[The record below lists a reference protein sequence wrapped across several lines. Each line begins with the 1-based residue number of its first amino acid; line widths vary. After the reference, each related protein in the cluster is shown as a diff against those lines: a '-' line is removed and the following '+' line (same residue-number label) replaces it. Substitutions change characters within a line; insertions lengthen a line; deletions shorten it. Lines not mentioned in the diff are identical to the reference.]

1 MPDGNGFALENILG
15 KGLVDFQ
22 AALDRLDGALKSSAD
37 LHDRIFGGTQPWRD
51 LLTYK
56 LVPHMA
62 GEGCLVAAVTG
73 GTNTGKSTVF
83 NLLIGRPASP
93 IVSTAAATCHP
104 VLAANARRR
113 AQCLESKLV
122 PEFKPQPLDRPGQ
135 ATDAALPPEA
145 LFVVLE
151 DSLPDHLVLMDSPDV
166 DSIEKRN
173 WDVAAHLRAAGD
185 VIVAVVT
192 GDKYKDERVVEFFR
206 HAVASAR
213 VVIPV
218 MNKANPENG
227 FGVARRQL
235 EDFRK
240 DVGTAAPCFVIAHD
254 FHIGDHL
261 RQPILPLDGTQNLR
275 AHLQAL
281 DVPAIKS
288 RVYEGTVKR
297 FVSEADGFLD
307 GVTMAAAGLAQ
318 VSSAFHDLAAEA
330 AKQYDPA
337 PGKEI
342 GGLFHAFV
350 QSKRGPVRRTI
361 GATSAT
367 VVRGASAAGRLVRSA
382 FTRRATLDAP
392 EVNRADDTLQ
402 SAHREALTRIARDLA
417 AQCAERVRTV
427 GAPASEL
434 IADRFDRLEAG
445 RAAEAAAA
453 EVLKEGSLSEA
464 FERHARQMLETWWN
478 DHKGRRRALEALDAV
493 LAVMPAAIAAP
504 FALHTGG
511 LGAAEA
517 VVFAG
522 PIMAQFATR
531 VMEYQFGDA
540 LFDFLSPWKAE
551 QQSRL
556 REALVRHIVR
566 AGTEALDAAI
576 EAMDGENA
584 NQLRSALDACR
595 TL

>member
-1 MPDGNGFALENILG
+1 MEHLLG
-15 KGLVDFQ
+15 KGLADFQ
-22 AALDRLDGALKSSAD
+22 AALGPLDEALRVSAE
-37 LHDRIFGGTQPWRD
+37 LHERVFGGTQTWRD

-62 GEGCLVAAVTG
+62 GEGCLVAAVAG

-83 NLLIGRPASP
+83 NLLIGRAASP
-93 IVSTAAATCHP
+93 IVNTAAATCHP
-104 VLAANARRR
+104 VVAANARRR
-113 AQCLESKLV
+113 AECLQAKLV
-122 PEFKPQPLDRPGQ
+122 PEFDPRPLEEPGQ
-135 ATDAALPPEA
+135 ATDGTLPAEA
-145 LFVVLE
+145 LFVVLD
-151 DSLPDHLVLMDSPDV
+151 DSLPDHLVLMDTPDV

-173 WDVAAHLRAAGD
+173 WAVAAHLRAAGD

-206 HAVASAR
+206 QAVASAR

-227 FGVARRQL
+227 FSVARRQL

-240 DVGTAAPCFVIAHD
+240 DVGTAAPSFVIAHD
-254 FHIGDHL
+254 FQIGDNL
-261 RQPILPLDGTQNLR
+261 RRPILPLDGAQDLR
-275 AHLQAL
+275 AYLQSL
-281 DVPAIKS
+281 DVPAIKT
-288 RVYEGTVKR
+288 RVYEGTVEQ
-297 FVSEADGFLD
+297 FVSEAEGFLE
-307 GVTMAAAGLAQ
+307 GLKAAAADLAQ
-318 VSSAFHDLAAEA
+318 VVAAFHNLAAEA
-330 AKQYDPA
+330 ATHYDPA

-350 QSKRGPVRRTI
+350 QSKRGPFRRTI

-367 VVRGASAAGRLVRSA
+367 VVRGASAAGRIVRSA

-392 EVNRADDTLQ
+392 EVDRAEGVLEV
-402 SAHREALTRIARDLA
+402 AHRESLTRIGRDLA
-417 AQCAERVRTV
+417 AQCAERARTV
-427 GAPASEL
+427 RAPARGM
-434 IADRFDRLEAG
+434 IADRFERLDAG
-445 RAAEAAAA
+445 AAAESAAA
-453 EVLKEGSLSEA
+453 EVLQAGPMSEA
-464 FERHARQMLETWWN
+464 FERHARQMLEIWWN

-540 LFDFLSPWKAE
+540 LFDFLSPWKTE
-551 QQSRL
+551 QQARL
-556 REALVRHIVR
+556 REALLKHVIR
-566 AGTEALDAAI
+566 AGTETLETAAD
-576 EAMDGENA
+576 AMDGENA
-584 NQLRSALDACR
+584 TQLRSALDSCR
-595 TL
+595 TQ